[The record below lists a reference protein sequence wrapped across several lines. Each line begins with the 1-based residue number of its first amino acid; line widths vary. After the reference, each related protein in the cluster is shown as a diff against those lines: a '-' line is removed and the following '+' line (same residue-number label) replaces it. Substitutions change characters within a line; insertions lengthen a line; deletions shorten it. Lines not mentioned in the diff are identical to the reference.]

1 MSEEVDNGK
10 EVKETEESKEVKETE
25 EAKESKEVKE
35 SEEITYEEAKFY
47 EGFLSKKSKNL
58 ISTWQKRY
66 FHVLE
71 GKVMIYSEKK
81 DDSNIKG
88 QFNLE
93 QISFPESVDERI
105 FKFRLDEREFILKA
119 KTGKE
124 KEKWIKV
131 ITLLKEKLLE
141 MRREQEDKIER
152 LDSFTRKREASQAS
166 ANTTNER
173 HSSTT
178 IPKMG
183 QKKNKLTNAGKVT
196 ADIIKKHGFGV
207 SKEEKLSSDLLK
219 AKGIDQLINL
229 ADSKINSRIYYGF
242 INKKHKEYDLYQKR
256 WFFIFSS
263 RPLFDNN
270 YLEDDTDL
278 DPKKQKDWL
287 KFDTLFYFKYE
298 SSDESSKSSGEL
310 ELVNSHKIELLDKD
324 DKYYLYLD
332 IEDRKFD
339 FYCDSKADRDKW
351 FEVLKNSRRTAK
363 EYQASVTK
371 HPRNIELLNTF
382 FILGDKDFNKKLEKE
397 KSAIVGNYNE
407 TEDFDIFE
415 FNQKNLGDL
424 IESTLDGCNSNT
436 PPKIDLLKAYAE
448 QMNKEYFEIIKSFW
462 DRRYQETNT
471 AEILSMSVML
481 FNMGDRLHALNI
493 DDPNFY
499 KNGKELTKIY
509 IKKTYHNVLSVIES
523 ILKDER
529 EIKALKDENGNYF
542 TKGPNDLFDLLG
554 STFELM
560 KEEKNKYLYE
570 SILNL
575 YHSSIHQYLLGV
587 ETALTNLDVI
597 IDKEFLLAMA
607 NNSLIMIKL
616 LNNLLEETKE
626 KQVLTEEEINENIK
640 LEKLMTIINRIS
652 QKSITTFI
660 YCFVN
665 QLGQYFKNIP
675 FIKLDMSKILI
686 YTNEIFGPYREYM
699 NSLVLK
705 KAWNEILKLTLYHYV
720 RLLLTSKLNQAKVEE
735 IREKIKID
743 IGLLNETYEGLVGK
757 NLTVSTIKI
766 LNDIHDFLDV
776 SPYMISSSCLT
787 LRQYVGPAFNLNV
800 AKALIKLR
808 TDFSVDDMN
817 DAIEQCKEVLD
828 KYQEDNKEDEE
839 SMNFFKII
847 EKEMK
852 RQEEEEKLLKRNNT
866 LSGNEITQ
874 GTQQNEK
881 EEEDYFDEEEN
892 KNNEGLSFNIDDFI
906 NDENEEEEKDDKD
919 NIESI
924 RFQEEDKDVGQE
936 EISDITYEG
945 YMEKKTH
952 ATWQTRY
959 FQVKNG
965 YLYWFKDKNSPL
977 VQNKISIKNTLK
989 VESHKDKKFMM
1000 VVSFSAGDKNDED
1013 DGEKSKEY
1021 DGKVYKFACPTD
1033 EEKNN
1038 WVAAITKEMKRLKK
1052 VEEKSKGYKFEIPAR
1067 KKIIK
1072 DYFDYPIINKDL
1084 NYMRKK
1090 VLEEMSREDFFKPS
1104 RRKIEAFKRKKLRN
1118 EREKVEK
1125 DIQSGK
1131 DVGFTDKLKFWF
1143 NGFLK

>member
-1 MSEEVDNGK
+1 MSEEVE
-10 EVKETEESKEVKETE
+10 EVKETEEVKEVKEGE
-25 EAKESKEVKE
+25 DV
-35 SEEITYEEAKFY
+35 TYEEAKFY

-58 ISTWQKRY
+58 MSTWQKRY

-81 DDSNIKG
+81 DSSEIKG

-105 FKFRLDEREFILKA
+105 FKFRLEEREFILKA
-119 KTGKE
+119 KTEKE
-124 KEKWIKV
+124 KDKWIKV

-152 LDSFTRKREASQAS
+152 LDSFTRKRELSTKS
-166 ANTTNER
+166 NVSTER

-178 IPKMG
+178 ISKTAS
-183 QKKNKLTNAGKVT
+183 KKNKLTNAGKVT
-196 ADIIKKHGFGV
+196 AEIIKKHGFGV

-219 AKGIDQLINL
+219 SKGIDQLINL
-229 ADSKINSRIYYGF
+229 TDSKIASRIYYGF
-242 INKKHKEYDLYQKR
+242 INKKHKEYDYYQKR

-298 SSDESSKSSGEL
+298 STDENSKSSGEL

-324 DKYYLYLD
+324 DKFYLYLD

-339 FYCDSKADRDKW
+339 LYCDSKADRDIW

-363 EYQASVTK
+363 EYQVSVTK

-397 KSAIVGNYNE
+397 KTAIVGNYNE
-407 TEDFDIFE
+407 TEDFDSFE

-424 IESTLDGCNSNT
+424 IESTLDGCISNS
-436 PPKIDLLKAYAE
+436 PPKIDLLKAYGE

-462 DRRYQETNT
+462 DRRYQEINT
-471 AEILSMSVML
+471 SEILSLSVML
-481 FNMGDRLHALNI
+481 FNMGDRLHALNV

-509 IKKTYHNVLSVIES
+509 IKKTYNNVLSVIES

-529 EIKALKDENGNYF
+529 EIKALKDENGNYY
-542 TKGPNDLFDLLG
+542 TKGPNDLFELLA

-575 YHSSIHQYLLGV
+575 YHSSIQQYLLGV
-587 ETALTNLDVI
+587 ETTLTNLDVI

-626 KQVLTEEEINENIK
+626 KNVLTEKEINENIK
-640 LEKLMTIINRIS
+640 LENIMTIINRIS

-665 QLGQYFKNIP
+665 QLGQYFKNIA
-675 FIKLDMSKILI
+675 FIKLDLSKILI

-720 RLLLTSKLNQAKVEE
+720 HLLLTSKLNQAKVEE
-735 IREKIKID
+735 IREKIKVD

-787 LRQYVGPAFNLNV
+787 LRQYVGPAFNLNL

-808 TDFSVDDMN
+808 SDFSVDDMN

-828 KYQEDNKEDEE
+828 KYHEDNKEDEE
-839 SMNFFKII
+839 SMNYFKII

-852 RQEEEEKLLKRNNT
+852 RQAEEERILKRNKTLTGHENT
-866 LSGNEITQ
+866 SGPQPKE
-874 GTQQNEK
+874 E
-881 EEEDYFDEEEN
+881 EEEDYFDDGEEN
-892 KNNEGLSFNIDDFI
+892 KNNEGGSFNIDDFI
-906 NDENEEEEKDDKD
+906 NDDNEEEEKDDLE

-924 RFQEEDKDVGQE
+924 RYQEEDKDVGQE

-952 ATWQTRY
+952 TTWQSRY

-1013 DGEKSKEY
+1013 DGEKSKEF

-1052 VEEKSKGYKFEIPAR
+1052 FEEKSKGYKLEIPTR

-1072 DYFDYPIINKDL
+1072 DYFDYPIVNKDI
-1084 NYMRKK
+1084 NYMRKR
-1090 VLEEMSREDFFKPS
+1090 VLEEMSRENFFKPS
-1104 RRKIEAFKRKKLRN
+1104 RRKMEAMKRKQLRN
-1118 EREKVEK
+1118 EREQVQK

-1131 DVGFTDKLKFWF
+1131 DVGITDKFKFWF
-1143 NGFLK
+1143 NGIKSNLNDMLK